1 MASLFLFIV
10 AIIIIC
16 DSDGDNYFDD
26 EYKCDNFGITMMVMM
41 ARTVMMMMMVLVMT
55 NKHV

>member
-1 MASLFLFIV
+1 M

-26 EYKCDNFGITMMVMM
+26 DYKCDNFGITMM

>member
-26 EYKCDNFGITMMVMM
+26 DYKCDNFGITMMVMM
-41 ARTVMMMMMVLVMT
+41 ARTVMMMMMLVMT